1 MFENFGNIM
10 DMVKNIQQNVSN
22 VQDSLQNERIEVV
35 SGDAVKVTVN
45 GQQAIVGLEIST
57 KYLTPENASLLQE
70 LLIATVNNALIK
82 SRELQQTAMD
92 KLAAELNL
100 PKIPGLF

>member
-22 VQDSLQNERIEVV
+22 VQGSLQTERIEVM
-35 SGDAVKVTVN
+35 SGDAVKVIVN
-45 GQQAIVGLEIST
+45 GQQSIVGLEIST
-57 KYLTPENASLLQE
+57 KYLNPENASLLQE

-82 SRELQQTAMD
+82 SRELQQAAMD
-92 KLAAELNL
+92 KLATELNL

>member
-10 DMVKNIQQNVSN
+10 DMVKNIQQNVTN
-22 VQDSLQNERIEVV
+22 VQDALQNERIEIT
-35 SGDAVKVTVN
+35 SGDTIKVVVN
-45 GQQAIVGLEIST
+45 GQQSIIGLEINS
-57 KYLTPENASLLQE
+57 KYLSPENASLLQE
-70 LLIATVNNALIK
+70 LLIVTVNNALIK

-92 KLAAELNL
+92 KLATELNL